1 MTIFHR
7 LYLSALVIGRA
18 LLPPGAEGG
27 RPSGKA
33 GPQRLAP
40 PPGYI
45 LVAVH
50 DVSYYIADFDRAVGR
65 HGELAL
71 FFPGCLA
78 VAAPFLLFRLKR
90 TGFSNCS
97 ALTTREGL
105 FLTATR

>member
-7 LYLSALVIGRA
+7 LYLSALIIGRA
-18 LLPPGAEGG
+18 LLPPGPEGG
-27 RPSGKA
+27 RITGTAETK
-33 GPQRLAP
+33 RLAT

-45 LVAVH
+45 LVAVR
-50 DVSYYIADFDRAVGR
+50 DVSFYLADFDRAVGR
-65 HGELAL
+65 QGELAL

-90 TGFSNCS
+90 SGFSNCS
-97 ALTTREGL
+97 AVTTREGL

>member
-1 MTIFHR
+1 MTICHR

-18 LLPPGAEGG
+18 LFPPGAEGG
-27 RPSGKA
+27 RPTGTA
-33 GPQRLAP
+33 GTKRLAR

-45 LVAVH
+45 VVAVR
-50 DVSYYIADFDRAVGR
+50 DVSYYLADFDRAVGR
-65 HGELAL
+65 QGELAL

-97 ALTTREGL
+97 AASTKDGL
-105 FLTATR
+105 LLTASR